1 MRNQQH
7 FTLFPSPDSC
17 KERGAR
23 LISVALC
30 TALGLFV
37 VSLLSVV
44 AYSATPSD
52 PAEAPAELPR
62 EWRFEHK
69 VVEFD
74 DMFGGS
80 RQIELRTKR

>member
-1 MRNQQH
+1 MGKNAH
-7 FTLFPSPDSC
+7 EPNNLSSLPGTSP
-17 KERGAR
+17 R
-23 LISVALC
+23 
-30 TALGLFV
+30 T
-37 VSLLSVV
+37 
-44 AYSATPSD
+44 